1 MNISRIEDFSPIL
14 AATDASADPAFLELD
29 QEKVKEK
36 ANEKS
41 KEKSKANRCSCCSK
55 KLSLSDFSCGKCHT
69 RFCGLHRLPEA
80 HHCSHD
86 FVAEGKKTL
95 ERQLVKVTAEKVAHI

>member
-14 AATDASADPAFLELD
+14 AATDASADPVFLELD
-29 QEKVKEK
+29 KEKEK
-36 ANEKS
+36 A
-41 KEKSKANRCSCCSK
+41 KEKQKQKSNRCSCCSK
-55 KLSLSDFSCGKCHT
+55 KLSLSDFSCGKCQI

-86 FVAEGKKTL
+86 FIAEGKKTL